1 MRRRVSEAGRE
12 RRRPRTP
19 WFPEAAAMPQ
29 NAFSREEQVAFLN
42 RMLEAERAGANAL
55 RNILEEHTRHGA
67 AWTALRRIHADEAHN
82 CALLGTEIKRLG
94 ADYSHATGDFL
105 GKLLAVE
112 GPRARVEFLATGLR
126 WAVKRF
132 DEAVPRLDAGA
143 RATVAGI
150 RDAHLRSIA
159 SCEAVVRM
167 LPEDAHR

>member
-1 MRRRVSEAGRE
+1 MRRCGSEAGRE
-12 RRRPRTP
+12 RRPRAP
-19 WFPEAAAMPQ
+19 WSPEADAMPQ
-29 NAFSREEQVAFLN
+29 AAFSRDEQVAFLN